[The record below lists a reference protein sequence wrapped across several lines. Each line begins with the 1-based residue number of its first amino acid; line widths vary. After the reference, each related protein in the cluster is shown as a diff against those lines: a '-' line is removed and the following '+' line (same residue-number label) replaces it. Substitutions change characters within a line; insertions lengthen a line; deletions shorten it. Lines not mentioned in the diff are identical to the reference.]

1 MAITAAQVK
10 ELRERTGLGMM
21 DCKKALVEAGGE
33 MEGAIDLLRKK
44 GMKTAAKRSERETKQ
59 GWMGLAKSDDGKVAA
74 LVDVACETDFV
85 AKSDDFKALLSMLAN
100 HALAN
105 RPGSVSEMLEQTIE
119 GKGTVASELQ
129 DAVGRIG
136 EKLEVRNVA
145 SFDVDAS
152 GTLASYV
159 HFNGSVGVLV
169 KGTVEGGPKD
179 ADALQAILDKVSKH
193 IAASRPLVVRPD
205 DIAEDVLAK
214 EREIYL
220 GSEEVQSKPEQ
231 IRGNIVEGKIKK
243 FCAERALLE
252 QEFVFETKMK
262 VSAAL
267 EAETKAVGGPIV
279 IEGFACFKVGE

>member
-21 DCKKALVEAGGE
+21 DCKKALVEADGD
-33 MEGAIDLLRKK
+33 MDGAIDLLRKK

-59 GWMGLAKSDDGKVAA
+59 GWMGLAKSDDGKIAA

-85 AKSDDFKALLSMLAN
+85 AKSDGFKGLLDLLAG
-100 HALAN
+100 HALAS
-105 RPGSVSEMLEQTIE
+105 RPGSVAEMLEQTIE
-119 GKGTVASELQ
+119 GKGSVADELQ

-136 EKLEVRNVA
+136 EKLEIRNVA
-145 SFDVDAS
+145 TFDVDET
-152 GTLASYV
+152 GLIASYV

-169 KGTVEGGPKD
+169 KGVVEGGPKD
-179 ADALQAILDKVSKH
+179 AAAFQAILDKVSKH
-193 IAASRPLVVRPD
+193 VAATRPLVVTPD
-205 DIAEDVLAK
+205 EIPEDILAK

-220 GSEEVQSKPEQ
+220 GSEEVQSKPEK

-252 QEFVFETKMK
+252 QEFVFESKMK
-262 VSAAL
+262 VRAAI
-267 EAETKAVGGPIV
+267 EAETKAVGGAIV
-279 IEGFACFKVGE
+279 IDGFACFKVGE